1 MVKAVV
7 GIVVALA
14 LAFLLNPGPE
24 AHRDKLKKEVAARSQ
39 VAAVLRIG
47 DLAAFAS
54 TYRTLGIA
62 SYSTVNDKTVTY
74 GAFGIVLVPDLGT
87 K

>member
-1 MVKAVV
+1 MVKALVGVLVV
-7 GIVVALA
+7 LV

-24 AHRDKLKKEVAARSQ
+24 AHRDKLKKEIAARSQ

-54 TYRTLGIA
+54 NYRTLGVA
-62 SYSTVNDKTVTY
+62 SYSEVNNKVVTY
-74 GAFGIVLVPDLGT
+74 GAFGIVFVPNLT
-87 K
+87 EK